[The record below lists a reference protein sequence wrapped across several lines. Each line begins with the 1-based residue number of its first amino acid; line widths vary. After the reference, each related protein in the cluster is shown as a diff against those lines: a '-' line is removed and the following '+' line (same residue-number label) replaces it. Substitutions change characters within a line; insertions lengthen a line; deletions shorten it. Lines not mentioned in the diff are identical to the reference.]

1 MSAEH
6 KAMIEKAFYECKGFD
21 TLLGVYTGAAS
32 MLHVS
37 GEFDTQSANEIMDA
51 FKARLQELMFHE
63 NVEAGA
69 MSVDLFIHNF
79 FRSK

>member
-37 GEFDTQSANEIMDA
+37 GEFDTEQANELMSA
-51 FKARLQELMFHE
+51 FQARLTELLF
-63 NVEAGA
+63 EANTLSHTV
-69 MSVDLFIHNF
+69 SVDLFIHNF